1 MAEQFDS
8 LQIVSFSFPNKE
20 PRKSLYNPSALQWR
34 KYHYILNPDISNTM
48 HKRKYKKPIV
58 KGYAMNIYGTEFQI
72 RLQCN
77 PY

>member
-8 LQIVSFSFPNKE
+8 LQIVSFSFQNKE

-58 KGYAMNIYGTEFQI
+58 KGYAMNIYGAEFQI